1 MEVFDYAR
9 RAFPEKLRARDDS
22 SPDSELVVGL
32 YVVIFYSLRCPLSRE
47 VKGLPSHPA
56 ITAVSW

>member
-32 YVVIFYSLRCPLSRE
+32 
-47 VKGLPSHPA
+47 
-56 ITAVSW
+56 